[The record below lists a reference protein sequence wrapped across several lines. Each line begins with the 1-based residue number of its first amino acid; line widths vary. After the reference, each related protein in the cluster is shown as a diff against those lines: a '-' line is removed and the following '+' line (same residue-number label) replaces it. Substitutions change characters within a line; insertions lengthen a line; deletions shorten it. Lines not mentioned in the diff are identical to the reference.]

1 VAERPDARALVRPVG
16 MIELD
21 RVSFQ
26 YPGAERRALEQ
37 VSLSVGPGQTLA
49 VVGPSGAGKSTVV
62 RLLLR
67 FYDPDAGA
75 VRLDGHDLRELELSS
90 LRDAVAVVF
99 QDTLLFDATVRENIA
114 YGRPDATEAEIA
126 AAARAAE
133 AAEFIEVLPLGYET
147 PVGQKGRLLSGG
159 QRQRIAIARAFLRDA
174 PVLVLDEP
182 TAGLDAETAERL
194 ATPLFR
200 LMEGRATIVATHD
213 LAAVQDATAIAVLE
227 RGRLVELGAHD
238 QLISSDGLYARLW
251 HAQALESGAALTLT
265 PT

>member
-1 VAERPDARALVRPVG
+1 
-16 MIELD
+16 
-21 RVSFQ
+21 
-26 YPGAERRALEQ
+26 
-37 VSLSVGPGQTLA
+37 
-49 VVGPSGAGKSTVV
+49 
-62 RLLLR
+62 
-67 FYDPDAGA
+67 
-75 VRLDGHDLRELELSS
+75 
-90 LRDAVAVVF
+90 VAVVF
-99 QDTLLFDATVRENIA
+99 QDTVLFDATVRENIA

-213 LAAVQDATAIAVLE
+213 LAAVQDATVAVLE

-238 QLISSDGLYARLW
+238 QLIGSDGLYARLW